1 MLKEDL
7 QDSAFERAIKQLD
20 LPGILALQCAL
31 SQQALHLALTPKV
44 PVIEDKII
52 KPNNKLVI

>member
-7 QDSAFERAIKQLD
+7 QDTAFERAIKQLD

-44 PVIEDKII
+44 SVEEKII
-52 KPNNKLVI
+52 KPRILS